1 MKVTLAKALVD
12 RGILGKTSRI
22 IATCPIT
29 AMGDMPAYKELV
41 LTVERVVVEE
51 GTIKFHTVARS
62 GRKYSI
68 PCEEVVEIDGMH
80 PVRLAAAY
88 DIRSDGNLRPPGK
101 KRGRK
106 SKEDLANA

>member
-1 MKVTLAKALVD
+1 MKVTLAKALVN
-12 RGILGKTSRI
+12 RGILGSNSRI
-22 IATCPIT
+22 IATCPIV

-41 LTVERVVVEE
+41 LTVERVVIEE
-51 GTIKFHTVARS
+51 GTIKFHTISRA

-68 PCEEVVEIDGMH
+68 PCEHVNEVDGMA
-80 PVRLAAAY
+80 PERLAAAY
-88 DIRSDGNLRPPGK
+88 DIRPDGLKQSPGK